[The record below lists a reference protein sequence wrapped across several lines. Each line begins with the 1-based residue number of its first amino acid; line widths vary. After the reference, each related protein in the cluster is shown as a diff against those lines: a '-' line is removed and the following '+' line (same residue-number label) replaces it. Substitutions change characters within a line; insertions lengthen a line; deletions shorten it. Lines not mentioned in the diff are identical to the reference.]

1 MKRSSAFFIF
11 FAFLLFL
18 GCQSAKEGESSEPS
32 KSDQTKILPSS
43 TGARCE
49 VVLVCTEK
57 VWNSRA
63 LNPLKN
69 ELLRPQ
75 PGLPQP
81 ESYFSIMRV
90 DPENF
95 KNVIQRNKAIII
107 VEESD
112 TARFR
117 WVRNLYARPQN
128 VALITYTTFQDI
140 YNLTARHRREIFE
153 KFRAQDLEST
163 RLTLLKSGAKWQ
175 DATKNQK
182 LKILM
187 PPGYSRVV
195 HKDNFSMYFAQSAK
209 THHVIMVHTRPWDPE
224 GNMPDEWKIIS
235 IRDSLTIL
243 HTQASRPGSYTVV
256 DTTIR
261 PLSRT
266 INLNGRL
273 TTEMRGLFKSVNDFL
288 GGPFYTLVVFD
299 EDRKLMV
306 FIDAFMQAV
315 GQNKRNML
323 MEMEVIARSI
333 DFE

>member
-1 MKRSSAFFIF
+1 MKSSSLFQLLAFV
-11 FAFLLFL
+11 LLI
-18 GCQSAKEGESSEPS
+18 GCQSATEGQSEKTS
-32 KSDQTKILPSS
+32 YSTQTKILPSS

-81 ESYFSIMRV
+81 ESYFSIMRI
-90 DPENF
+90 DPDNF
-95 KNVIQRNKAIII
+95 RNVIQRNKAIII
-107 VEESD
+107 IEESD
-112 TARFR
+112 SAQFR
-117 WVRNLYARPQN
+117 WVRNMYAKPQN
-128 VALITYTTFQDI
+128 VALFTYTTFQDI

-175 DATKNQK
+175 DATKNHK

-224 GNMPDEWKIIS
+224 GNMPDEWKIIG

-256 DTTIR
+256 DTTMR

-333 DFE
+333 DFK